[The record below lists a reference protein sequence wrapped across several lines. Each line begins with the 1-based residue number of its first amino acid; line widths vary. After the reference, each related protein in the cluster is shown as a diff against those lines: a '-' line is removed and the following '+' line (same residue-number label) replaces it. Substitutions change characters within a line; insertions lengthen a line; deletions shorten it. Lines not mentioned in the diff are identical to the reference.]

1 MKRYAADSRK
11 NSAMENT
18 DMPTSP
24 TFQIHS
30 LPELLCLDFKRLGIK
45 GLIFDYGGTIDS
57 RGEHWS
63 DVIRRGYINAGIDIS
78 YDDFRDAYVYAERAL
93 AKTPVILPSDNFLA
107 LMRKKI
113 AIELH
118 RLEETIGL
126 SIDTRTADAISI
138 YCYNMAKTCTGKAV
152 PVLAELAGQYPMVV
166 VSNFYGNLNAV
177 LEDFGIRRYFNDI
190 IESATVGIRK
200 PDPAIFKLG
209 LDALSLQPCEA
220 LVIGDSFSKDISPAN
235 GLGIH
240 TVQLIS

>member
-11 NSAMENT
+11 NSAMVNT
-18 DMPTSP
+18 DKPP
-24 TFQIHS
+24 TFQIHA
-30 LPELLCLDFKRLGIK
+30 LPELLSLDFERIGIK

-78 YDDFRDAYVYAERAL
+78 YDDFWEAYVYAERTL

-113 AIELH
+113 TIELRRLEVTIELH
-118 RLEETIGL
+118 SNDETV
-126 SIDTRTADAISI
+126 DAISS
-138 YCYNMAKTCTGKAV
+138 YCYSLAKTCTEESK
-152 PVLAELAGQYPMVV
+152 PVLAELTDRYPIVM

-177 LEDFGIRRYFNDI
+177 LMDFGIRHYFSDI
-190 IESATVGIRK
+190 IESAATGIRK
-200 PDPAIFKLG
+200 PDPGIFRLG
-209 LDALSLQPCEA
+209 LKSLSLQPCDV

-235 GLGIH
+235 GIGMH
-240 TVQLIS
+240 TAQLIS